1 METQNKFIAIL
12 DTVGRTVIGERED
25 TQTTEQILA
34 IKNPVILHVEQQD
47 QMGRMSVKLFPIIF
61 REFLGDKASDS
72 LAFYKKASI
81 TETNVDAFDYRL
93 KSQYDQ
99 MFNKNNVFTAPS
111 QPTPQPSSG
120 EKHSPAIINLF
131 DEA

>member
-72 LAFYKKASI
+72 FAFYKKTNI

-111 QPTPQPSSG
+111 PTPPQPSAG
-120 EKHSPAIINLF
+120 EKTSPSIINLF
-131 DEA
+131 DE

>member
-34 IKNPVILHVEQQD
+34 VKNPVILHVEQQD

-111 QPTPQPSSG
+111 QPPPQPSSG
-120 EKHSPAIINLF
+120 EKPSPTIINLF
-131 DEA
+131 DE

>member
-25 TQTTEQILA
+25 KQTTEQILA

-72 LAFYKKASI
+72 FAFYKKTNI

-111 QPTPQPSSG
+111 PTPPQPSAG
-120 EKHSPAIINLF
+120 EKTSPAIINLF

>member
-120 EKHSPAIINLF
+120 EKSSPTIINLF
-131 DEA
+131 DE

>member
-111 QPTPQPSSG
+111 QPPPQPSSG
-120 EKHSPAIINLF
+120 EKSSPTIINLF
-131 DEA
+131 DE

>member
-12 DTVGRTVIGERED
+12 DTVGRTIIGEPD
-25 TQTTEQILA
+25 NTQSTAEILA

-61 REFLGDKASDS
+61 REFLGDKTSDS
-72 LAFYKKASI
+72 VAFYKKTNI

-111 QPTPQPSSG
+111 PTPSQPSSE
-120 EKHSPAIINLF
+120 EKKSPAIINLF